1 MRPFEQAQAWLGEL
15 DTPALARLFALAS
28 DLSLLLDAQGRI
40 LDFAH
45 GSPAPPVPL
54 TPMLWQGQAWT
65 ALLAS
70 DSLPKAT
77 ELLRDAGLAHAV
89 TGGPPTPWRQ
99 LNFEVDGVAWAA
111 SCMAVWWPD
120 AARILVLARDLS
132 ALSSLQQRLVQA
144 QQAMERDYWSF
155 RQAETRY
162 RHLFHVAQEA
172 VLVVDAGSH
181 KVLEANPAAQQLI
194 GPAAGRALVGA
205 LFPIGFDQRSSQHIA
220 DALVTVRATGNQQR
234 LRVELADAAG
244 ELEIGLSGYRQD
256 GASHLLVRA
265 WPAVAATNAGEL
277 PSHAMLITLAQTGP
291 DGLVVTDLDGRV
303 LSANS
308 AFVELAQLSAEAQVR
323 GQSLDRWLG
332 RSGVDLSVLISN
344 LRQRGAVRLF
354 GTTLRGEFGAA
365 TEVEISATV
374 VPHGEQSYLGFTI
387 RDVGRRLRAEHQ
399 QRPADMER
407 AVGKL
412 TELVGRLPLKA
423 IVGETSDLIERM
435 CIEAALEMTRDN
447 RASAAEM
454 LGLSRQS
461 LYVKLRRHNMVDSGV
476 TDD

>member
-1 MRPFEQAQAWLGEL
+1 MRPFQQAQVWLAAL
-15 DTPALARLFALAS
+15 DASALARLLALSS
-28 DLSLLLDAQGRI
+28 DVMLVLDADGRI
-40 LDFAH
+40 LDLAH
-45 GSPAPPVPL
+45 PQPAPPLPL
-54 TPMLWQGQAWT
+54 TPERARGTPWT
-65 ALLAS
+65 DFLAY
-70 DSLPKAT
+70 DSLPKAA
-77 ELLRDAGLAHAV
+77 ELIRDAPATAV
-89 TGGPPTPWRQ
+89 EGVGPAVWRQ
-99 LNFEVDGVAWAA
+99 LNFEIDGDNWPAMCLAVAL
-111 SCMAVWWPD
+111 PD
-120 AARILVLARDLS
+120 AARTLVMARDLS
-132 ALSSLQQRLVQA
+132 ALGALQQRLVEA

-162 RHLFHVAQEA
+162 RHLFHVALEA
-172 VLVVDAGSH
+172 VLVLEAGSH
-181 KVLEANPAAQQLI
+181 KVLEANPAAHQLL

-205 LFPIGFDQRSSQHIA
+205 AFPIGFDQRSSQRIA
-220 DALVTVRATGNQQR
+220 DALASVRATGSQQR
-234 LRVELADAAG
+234 LRAELAGAAG
-244 ELEIGLSGYRQD
+244 ELELGLSGYRQD
-256 GASHLLVRA
+256 GAAHLLVRA
-265 WPAVAATNAGEL
+265 WPAVAATSASEV

-291 DGLVVTDLDGRV
+291 DGLVVTDLEGRV

-308 AFVELAQLSAEAQVR
+308 AFVELAQLTAEAQVR

-332 RSGVDLSVLISN
+332 RTGVDLSVLISN

-354 GTTLRGEFGAA
+354 GTTLRGEYGAA

-374 VPHGEQSYLGFTI
+374 VPHGEHSYLGFTI
-387 RDVGRRLRAEHQ
+387 RDVGRRLRADNQ

-461 LYVKLRRHNMVDSGV
+461 LYVKLRRHNMGDNSAAE
-476 TDD
+476 D

>member
-1 MRPFEQAQAWLGEL
+1 MRPFHQAQAWLGAL
-15 DTPALARLFALAS
+15 DAPALARLFALAS

-40 LDFAH
+40 LDLAH
-45 GSPAPPVPL
+45 GSPAPTLPL
-54 TPMLWQGQAWT
+54 APERWLGQAWT
-65 ALLAS
+65 GFLAIDSQPKAADLLREAAKAPAAL
-70 DSLPKAT
+70 DSLPT
-77 ELLRDAGLAHAV
+77 V
-89 TGGPPTPWRQ
+89 WRQ
-99 LNFEVDGVAWAA
+99 LNFELDGVSWAA
-111 SCMAVWWPD
+111 SCLAVSWP
-120 AARILVLARDLS
+120 AASRTLVMARDLS
-132 ALSSLQQRLVQA
+132 ALGNLQQRLVQA

-162 RHLFHVAQEA
+162 RHLFHVALEA
-172 VLVVDAGSH
+172 VLVVDATSH

-220 DALVTVRATGNQQR
+220 DALVTVRATGSQQR
-234 LRVELADAAG
+234 LRVELAGAAG
-244 ELEIGLSGYRQD
+244 ELELGLSGYRQD
-256 GASHLLVRA
+256 GAAHLLVRA
-265 WPAVAATNAGEL
+265 WPVVAATPAGEL
-277 PSHAMLITLAQTGP
+277 PTHAMLITLAQTGP

-332 RSGVDLSVLISN
+332 RTGVDLSVLISN

-387 RDVGRRLRAEHQ
+387 RDVGRRLRADSQ

-461 LYVKLRRHNMVDSGV
+461 LYVKLRRHNMVDSSV